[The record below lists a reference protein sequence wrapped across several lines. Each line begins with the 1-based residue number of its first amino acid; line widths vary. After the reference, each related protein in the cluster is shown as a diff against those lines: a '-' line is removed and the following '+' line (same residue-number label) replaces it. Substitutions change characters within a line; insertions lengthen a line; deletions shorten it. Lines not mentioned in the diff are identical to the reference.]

1 MSGKLVFPTI
11 GVSDVTLGTVTD
23 QAGLIHS
30 AFIPDADN
38 DGAMVFTPSGTP
50 TAAMDV
56 RVKIAVAGNVGAAAR
71 YLASID
77 GGTNY
82 LGRLNDDEIWNGN
95 GAASREVDASAG
107 AHTVQASRPVYLP
120 PSPSGTGEGVFVA
133 VAVGAAILIR
143 KTADLE
149 AAATWETVCADTG
162 LGADSGSEVQMFAKG
177 TMLLLLYKKTVGG
190 TVQMWCSRSKNRGV
204 TWLTGVLVGGLHNT
218 ATSNPRNFDGIALL
232 SGKLAAVY
240 NFVTATD
247 SHVYIR
253 TSVNGTTWSM
263 PLLVTPSGG
272 TPVYRYPGII
282 QNDEGKTIVFSVLSS
297 GPTYGARQNT
307 ASDPATGTW
316 ATYSETT
323 TTLAAF
329 SSGSFCIAP
338 DKTIYCAANASDATY
353 YLYWSKLNKGSGA
366 FSTGSAIVE
375 DGGLGSGIFRSSPMV
390 ANIGGALWCVNCD
403 RTNNDVDLHMT
414 KYWTTYSATAQSSW
428 TGTDAQY
435 FKNGLWLAQS
445 GSGAVVDDFY
455 DMLTDY
461 NYSAYR
467 AFALRPKHPT
477 RSIADGSAWVAVFD
491 LGADSAHAIDMI
503 CAMSNLSHFHLQ
515 MNATDSWGAP
525 SVDTTVSF
533 VRETIAA
540 GGYTVTAG
548 KITRSAGA
556 FVPGRNAGEIV
567 RVGSTLS
574 SAVAYRIRDND
585 AASLYV
591 DGITSGSGDLNISSK
606 RAWIAQTA
614 AAYRYLRVSIDAQ
627 QTPEGYYD
635 LPALLL
641 GLGLSLRETDRARI
655 ATVLPAED
663 SFSRNGD
670 IQRACADDATRR
682 YLLSLLR
689 PSLAAFQELSARHRV
704 SGQGKVGYIQDVTNA
719 FDWAL
724 CFPAVEINWNST
736 KTDIRL
742 DEVAG

>member
-56 RVKIAVAGNVGAAAR
+56 RVKIGVAGNVGAAAR
-71 YLASID
+71 FLGSID

-82 LGRLNDDEIWNGN
+82 LGRLNDDEVWDGN
-95 GAASREVDASAG
+95 GAASREIDASAG

-133 VAVGAAILIR
+133 VTVGAAILIR

-149 AAATWETVCADTG
+149 AAVTWETVCADTG

-190 TVQMWCSRSKNRGV
+190 RVQVWCSRSKNRGV
-204 TWLTGVLVGGLHNT
+204 TWLTGVVVDSLHNT
-218 ATSNPRNFDGIALL
+218 ATSDPRNFDGCLL
-232 SGKLAAVY
+232 ASGRAAVVY
-240 NFVTATD
+240 NYITASNT
-247 SHVYIR
+247 HVYIK
-253 TSVNGTTWSM
+253 TSANGTSWSTAK
-263 PLLVTPSGG
+263 LVTPAGG
-272 TPVYRYPGII
+272 SPVYQYPGIV
-282 QNDEGKTIVFSVLSS
+282 QNDEGKTIVFSVLW
-297 GPTYGARQNT
+297 GELTTTYAGRQNT

-316 ATYSETT
+316 ATYSDTT
-323 TTLAAF
+323 TTLSGF
-329 SSGSFCIAP
+329 SRASFCIAP
-338 DKTIYCAANASDATY
+338 DKTIYCAGDAADSADD
-353 YLYWSKLNKGSGA
+353 LYWSKLNKGSGA
-366 FSTGSAIVE
+366 WSALEVIVARA
-375 DGGLGSGIFRSSPMV
+375 GVYRSAPMI
-390 ANIGGALWCVNCD
+390 ANIGGALWCVNVD
-403 RTNNDVDLHMT
+403 ITNNDVDLHMC

-467 AFALRPKHPT
+467 MFALRPKHPT
-477 RSIADGSAWVAVFD
+477 RSLADGSAWVAVYD

-503 CAMSNLSHFHLQ
+503 CAMSNLAHFHLQ

-533 VRETIAA
+533 VRETIAS
-540 GGYTVTAG
+540 GGYTVAAG

-556 FVPGRNAGEIV
+556 WVPGRHAGEIV

-606 RAWIAQTA
+606 RAWIAQTS

-641 GLGLSLRETDRARI
+641 GLGLSLRETDRARM

-689 PSLAAFQELSARHRV
+689 PSLAAFQELSARHKV